1 MKCGGRHLSQVPR
14 YTGGGRTIEVY
25 ENFNGP
31 HVGYNKK
38 YFCKDAKKK
47 AVQHGRSERRAE
59 AYPLGY
65 VTGLSDAR
73 TKLADFFSILLVGGE
88 VRMKTGWMTAV
99 VMIGAV
105 SMAGCVSQ
113 TKYEEAMVDVDSA
126 KFELERTRTQK
137 NALEQQVKTLKD
149 LNVKFGNEAQLAHD
163 ELERIQHGRDKERG
177 SVEGRTK
184 ELADRVKQLSFQNRA
199 VRQEYE
205 DVKRH
210 NETLKSL
217 VARYQKELKDQSRSV
232 TGTPAPSVPTP
243 SAPSVAA
250 PVPPAMSP
258 PQSISS
264 SMNVNK
270 ASAGDMVLVL
280 GLSQDVADRIVTNRP
295 YRVKGELVAKN
306 VVPKDTFD
314 TIKERIS
321 VSP

>member
-1 MKCGGRHLSQVPR
+1 MWGEEWWPAPVEDTTLSGR
-14 YTGGGRTIEVY
+14 
-25 ENFNGP
+25 
-31 HVGYNKK
+31 
-38 YFCKDAKKK
+38 
-47 AVQHGRSERRAE
+47 
-59 AYPLGY
+59 
-65 VTGLSDAR
+65 
-73 TKLADFFSILLVGGE
+73 E
-88 VRMKTGWMTAV
+88 VRMKLGWMTAI

-105 SMAGCVSQ
+105 AMVGCVSQ
-113 TKYEEAMVDVDSA
+113 KKYEEAMVDVDSA
-126 KFELERTRTQK
+126 KSELERTRAQK

-149 LNVKFGNEAQLAHD
+149 LNVKFGNEAQVAHD

-184 ELADRVKQLSFQNRA
+184 ELEDRVKQLSLQNRGI
-199 VRQEYE
+199 RQEYE

-232 TGTPAPSVPTP
+232 TGTLAPSVSSSSP
-243 SAPSVAA
+243 APAPGVASVAPTMKA
-250 PVPPAMSP
+250 PQAMP
-258 PQSISS
+258 S

-280 GLSQDVADRIVTNRP
+280 GLPKDMADRIVTNRP

-306 VVPKDTFD
+306 VVPKETFD
-314 TIKERIS
+314 MIKERIS